1 VDGDWVK
8 GLKEEVD
15 GECVDADVV
24 LRRKSWVMAMPMEA
38 KARDVRSQAKNV
50 RSVHAISTFLIVSL

>member
-8 GLKEEVD
+8 ALKEEVD